1 MHKPE
6 AMTNEPVSSTLI
18 EVRNLK
24 TYYPIKGGWLNQVQ
38 GQLRAVD
45 DVSFEIP
52 SHRTFGLVGESGCGK
67 STLGRSL
74 LRLQPATGG
83 QVLFEGTDVLK
94 LDAPGMLKLR
104 REMQIIFQDP
114 YGSLNPRMT
123 VREIVR
129 EPLDTHHV
137 GDAAYRNDEVYR
149 ILEICGLRSTVA
161 DRYPHEFSGG
171 QRQRVGIARALAL
184 QPKFIVA
191 DEPVSALD
199 VSVQS
204 QILNLISD
212 LQREFG
218 IAFLFISHDLAVVQ
232 HISHEVGVMYFGNL
246 VERAN
251 AEDLYREPKHP
262 YTQSLLSAIP
272 SPDAKVK
279 REEIV
284 LTGDIPS
291 HMNPPKGCPFQPRC
305 PMAMPECAHRK
316 PTLQAPD
323 PGRPNHKV
331 SCLLFEK

>member
-1 MHKPE
+1 
-6 AMTNEPVSSTLI
+6 
-18 EVRNLK
+18 
-24 TYYPIKGGWLNQVQ
+24 
-38 GQLRAVD
+38 
-45 DVSFEIP
+45 
-52 SHRTFGLVGESGCGK
+52 
-67 STLGRSL
+67 
-74 LRLQPATGG
+74 
-83 QVLFEGTDVLK
+83 LFEGTDVLK
-94 LDAPGMLKLR
+94 LDDPGMLKLR

-129 EPLDTHHV
+129 EPLDTHKI
-137 GDAAYRNDEVYR
+137 GDVAFRNDEVYR